1 MMKKFFPVL
10 FFLGIS
16 QLYAETLVQVY
27 FPSFCE
33 FVSGKYPVFSSFKEN
48 EVEYDSLYNFPIEIR
63 QTVAKFSFADL
74 MFTGG
79 LSFYFENK
87 DLSSVNLSS
96 GLTFGYG
103 YHKNVDYFFVFRN
116 TNITIYPIYEFPLAI
131 FWKTPNFPWK
141 FALDI
146 NFEIIKLKPV
156 SFNIYLREI
165 GLYTRKGPRL
175 GLPDFGFTVG
185 WVFNKTAKN

>member
-1 MMKKFFPVL
+1 MKRYIFIL
-10 FFLGIS
+10 LTFLGLS
-16 QLYAETLVQVY
+16 QLYAETLIQVY

-33 FVSGKYPVFSSFKEN
+33 FVSGKHPVFSLFKETD
-48 EVEYDSLYNFPIEIR
+48 VDYDSLYNFPIELR
-63 QTVAKFSFADL
+63 QTMARFSFADL

-87 DLSSVNLSS
+87 VLSSVNLSG

-103 YHKNVDYFFVFRN
+103 YSQDEDHIL
-116 TNITIYPIYEFPLAI
+116 NINMTIYPIYEFPLAI
-131 FWKTPNFPWK
+131 FWKTPYVPWK

-146 NFEIIKLKPV
+146 NWEIIQ
-156 SFNIYLREI
+156 LRPISLNMFIRGI
-165 GLYTRKGPRL
+165 GLYTTKGPRL
-175 GLPDFGFTVG
+175 GLPDFGLTVG